1 MTKINAEMVPLRPV
15 NVFCF
20 PAPASTPRIPCLG
33 PRKAAAFPDD
43 QATATTYI
51 RERVMADKGLSMTP
65 VQLAKGAQ
73 GQSRHRV
80 SMDRAREERQ
90 AGEGRQTRRGA
101 AQDGRPQRRAF
112 ADPHGCQAHNQP
124 HRGATASGALQVSRA
139 SQRSSSLMLTRL
151 ASSGRWYRG
160 HTRTRRKAREPS

>member
-1 MTKINAEMVPLRPV
+1 MVPLPV
-15 NVFCF
+15 NVFFF
-20 PAPASTPRIPCLG
+20 PAPASTPRLKPNPMSRSKKGSRVPGRPGDGYHL
-33 PRKAAAFPDD
+33 
-43 QATATTYI
+43 YI

-65 VQLAKGAQ
+65 VQLAKE
-73 GQSRHRV
+73 HRISLATV
-80 SMDRAREERQ
+80 YRWIEREEN
-90 AGEGRQTRRGA
+90 GKLEKDDKRGGA
-101 AQDGRPQRRAF
+101 PRKMDAPNDERF

-151 ASSGRWYRG
+151 PSSGRWCRG

>member
-1 MTKINAEMVPLRPV
+1 MVPLPV

-20 PAPASTPRIPCLG
+20 PAPASTPRLKPNPMSRSKKG
-33 PRKAAAFPDD
+33 SRVPGRPDD
-43 QATATTYI
+43 GYHLYI

-80 SMDRAREERQ
+80 SMDRARGERQ

-151 ASSGRWYRG
+151 ASSGRWCRG